1 MNLLPIG
8 GTPRRKWGGRG
19 GALASGALLLTVMAS
34 LVGQTGVAQA
44 APARPAAASSPQ
56 APAAAPGAGPD
67 AGAPAG
73 TPEEPLPPAPKAGA
87 QPAPRTDPKADHE
100 AAARSLGPSVLSAA
114 CPAALEP
121 STTVSCSVE
130 PNQTVSFALTLPQ
143 QKDLV
148 LLQVV
153 AAQGWISSKL
163 VASDGTTVTCENVLG
178 AGYAY
183 GVLRCAT
190 GQAGVYAL
198 QIHDN
203 NGLQTGFSASYV
215 PLLTSAACKAVTAA
229 DRRLGA
235 PTLFHGSLPAGSAG
249 DCYTLDLAAGDVL
262 RGYASTYQVV
272 QAVYDATGK
281 ELCNSQRDPSSG
293 LDCALAGTA
302 PFRVTVQ
309 QFSGA
314 AQEYGFTAARLS
326 RPEGCAVVEPQA
338 FGVSP
343 DVTGTARCR
352 VLRAPQA
359 ARYAF
364 APVGAAATP
373 YGGLFSSDGTVLLAT
388 CGNGTCDLTPGDYVW
403 VVEARN
409 SEAGAF
415 GMAFHSAKET
425 RGCVAA
431 DDNGLVTGP
440 VTGTFAG
447 LGQQFCLTLPTSSGE
462 GVHLLNQP
470 PTDGI
475 RVGVEIND
483 AAGTKQCGTSA
494 AYASCKLTGTAPF
507 RAVLSGKE
515 AKAYQLVIHRTGEAA
530 GCAAWPQSGYDGS
543 WGAEVSLTQT
553 KEYACLSL
561 PADRHSTAEMLD
573 YTNLKN
579 QVNASVRLVDPAGT
593 EACSTVGSSA
603 TACVLAAGVPY
614 TAMLVGTGWADTYKL
629 VRRDISPTA
638 GCLAP
643 TGTTVGSRPTPVDLA
658 SALDARCL
666 RVVGAATDKF
676 WLGART
682 RATPSGGSALTMV
695 FDSNGKAL
703 CTQWSIACQVTGS
716 SSYVALVIA
725 SGYQGEVIHADVEA
739 WKAGTAA
746 GWVPECTAN
755 RVSVDGFPVRSG
767 VLTGS
772 STAYCAVID
781 MKPSQAFNV
790 FAVGSG
796 AFNVSL
802 LSGATWGNSYDISY
816 QCNGSFGSMSVRC
829 QSTSNAVAG
838 EALLVVNAPES
849 ATPVEYSM
857 QGLCDTGCTR
867 PPSQLPT
874 AISPATG
881 AAGTRTQAVV
891 RGSGLT
897 LGTKVKLVRSD
908 TWSSTQPVM
917 TPLSVTPDGTALT
930 VLVDANG
937 LEPGPYDVVL
947 DGIGYSGGVP
957 SPGYLP
963 RAFTVTAAATAVKS
977 RFVPVAPA
985 RFLDTRDGTG
995 ANKQRVGPG
1004 GVVTLQ
1010 VAGVK
1015 EVPASGVTAVVMNVT
1030 AVNPSQDG
1038 HVDVYPNG
1046 QPVPNVSNLNF
1057 AAGQIVPNLVTVPVV
1072 NGKVDLRNS
1081 SGSVDLIADVTGYYT
1096 DAATGSAL
1104 TPITPSRFLDTRD
1117 GTGAPQ
1123 QRVGPG
1129 GVVTLQVAGVKGI
1142 PADGVKAVVMNVTA
1156 VHPTEAGHVTVYPN
1170 GQPLPNVSNLNFTA
1184 GQIVPNLVT
1193 VPVVNGKVDLRN
1205 SGGSVDLIADVT
1217 GYYSAT
1223 GSTFS
1228 SAAPV
1233 RLLDT
1238 RYGAG
1243 ARAGK
1248 VGSDGIVSLPV
1259 AGVAGVPVA
1268 GVTAVVLNVTVTAP
1282 TQESHL
1288 TVYPHGG
1295 ARPGVSNLNFTAGQT
1310 VSNLVVVPVVDG
1322 RVTISNNWGDAD
1334 VIADLN
1340 GWFEA

>member
-1 MNLLPIG
+1 M
-8 GTPRRKWGGRG
+8 
-19 GALASGALLLTVMAS
+19 LASAALLLTVLAS
-34 LVGQTGVAQA
+34 LVGQAGVAQA

-56 APAAAPGAGPD
+56 AA
-67 AGAPAG
+67 AGAPAASPDAAAPAG
-73 TPEEPLPPAPKAGA
+73 TSEEPPPPAPKAAA

-100 AAARSLGPSVLSAA
+100 AAARSVGQSAPSSA

-121 STTVSCSVE
+121 DTVVACSVE
-130 PNQTVSFALTLPQ
+130 PYQTVSFALTLPQ

-153 AAQGWISSKL
+153 AAQGYFSPKL
-163 VASDGTTVTCENVLG
+163 VAPDGTTVTCENTLG
-178 AGYAY
+178 AGYGY

-198 QIHDN
+198 QVRDN
-203 NGLQTGFSASYV
+203 SGQQTAFSASYV
-215 PLLTSAACKAVTAA
+215 PLLTSPACKAVTAA
-229 DRRLGA
+229 DRKLGA
-235 PTLFHGSLPAGSAG
+235 PTVFHGSLPAGSAG

-281 ELCNSQRDPSSG
+281 ELCTSQRDPSSG
-293 LDCALAGTA
+293 LDCALTGTA
-302 PFRVTVQ
+302 PFRVTIQ
-309 QFSGA
+309 QSSGT

-326 RPEGCAVVEPQA
+326 RPEGCAVVDPQA
-338 FGVSP
+338 FGASP

-359 ARYAF
+359 ARYTF

-373 YGGLFSSDGTVLLAT
+373 YGGLFSADGTVLLAT
-388 CGNGTCDLTPGDYVW
+388 CGAGACDLTPGDYVW

-409 SEAGAF
+409 TEAGAF

-431 DDNGLVTGP
+431 GDSGLVSGP
-440 VTGTFAG
+440 VAGTFG
-447 LGQQFCLTLPTSSGE
+447 GPGQQLCLTLPTASGN
-462 GVHLLNQP
+462 GLYLLNRP
-470 PTDGI
+470 PAGGTS
-475 RVGVEIND
+475 VGVVVQD
-483 AAGTKQCGTSA
+483 AAGTQQCDSNGAS
-494 AYASCKLTGTAPF
+494 YAVCKLTGTAPF
-507 RAVLSGKE
+507 RAVLSGTAAE
-515 AKAYQLVIHRTGEAA
+515 AYQLVVHRTGEAA
-530 GCAAWPQSGYDGS
+530 GCGAWPQSAFGGS
-543 WGAEVSLTQT
+543 WGAEVPLTQAVQQ
-553 KEYACLSL
+553 ACLSL
-561 PADRHSTAEMLD
+561 PADRHSAAEMLD
-573 YTNLKN
+573 YANLRN
-579 QVNASVRLVDPAGT
+579 QVNASVQLVDPAGT
-593 EACSTVGSSA
+593 TVCSTAGGS
-603 TACVLAAGVPY
+603 TTTCVLAAGVPY
-614 TAMLVGTGWADTYKL
+614 TAMLVGTGWEDTYKL
-629 VRRDISPTA
+629 VRRDISQTA
-638 GCLAP
+638 TCPAP
-643 TGTTVGSRPTPVDLA
+643 ASTTLGGRSTPLDLT
-658 SALDARCL
+658 SALDARCI
-666 RVVGAATDKF
+666 RVGGATTDKF
-676 WLGART
+676 WLSSRT
-682 RATPSGGSALTMV
+682 LGSRYDPSTLLMAV
-695 FDSNGKAL
+695 DADGKVL
-703 CTQWSIACQVTGS
+703 CRQWGVSCRVTGS
-716 SSYVALVIA
+716 TSYVV
-725 SGYQGEVIHADVEA
+725 VVV
-739 WKAGTAA
+739 AA
-746 GWVPECTAN
+746 GYTDKPIHTDVDTWKVGTGAGWAPECTAH
-755 RVSVDGFPVRSG
+755 RISVDGFPLRSG
-767 VLTGS
+767 VLDES
-772 STAYCAVID
+772 STGYCAVID
-781 MKPSQAFNV
+781 VVPSQAFTV
-790 FAVGSG
+790 VGTSSVTG
-796 AFNVSL
+796 PETPNLSL
-802 LSGATWGNSYDISY
+802 LSGPKWGDNSYLGY
-816 QCNGSFGSMSVRC
+816 QCLGSYGTFGTRC
-829 QSTSNAVAG
+829 QTIGGSDAGQAV
-838 EALLVVNAPES
+838 LLLSAAKT

-867 PPSQLPT
+867 PPSQLPA

-897 LGTKVKLVRSD
+897 LGTKVRLVRSD
-908 TWSSTQPVM
+908 TGSGTQPVM

-930 VLVDANG
+930 VLVDTNG
-937 LEPGPYDVVL
+937 LEPGGYDVVL
-947 DGIGYSGGVP
+947 EGIGYSGGVP

-963 RAFTVTAAATAVKS
+963 KAYTVTAATAAVKS
-977 RFVPVAPA
+977 RFVPVTPA

-995 ANKQRVGPG
+995 ATRQRVGPG
-1004 GVVTLQ
+1004 GVLTLQ

-1015 EVPASGVTAVVMNVT
+1015 EVPATGVSAIVMNVT
-1030 AVNPSQDG
+1030 AVNPSQAG

-1142 PADGVKAVVMNVTA
+1142 PAEGVKAVVMNVTA

-1259 AGVAGVPVA
+1259 AGVEGVPA
-1268 GVTAVVLNVTVTAP
+1268 TGVTAVVLNVTVTAP
-1282 TQESHL
+1282 SQESHL